1 MKQVEFKKTAPAGPA
16 EADFYALLG
25 LEERFAID
33 IGELEQRYLE
43 RSKQVHPDRF
53 VTAAAHER
61 VNALQQAMQLNQA
74 YKTLK
79 KPIARAEYLL
89 RRHGVVIHD
98 NEQLDPG
105 FLMEVL
111 EMREEQQEARLAGD
125 TGKLRAL
132 ESEMVARRQAA
143 LERVAGH
150 FAAIDVAA
158 IDRGGPGQHGQD
170 SERAGLADIK
180 RELIL
185 LRYIQRYL
193 EAFADDF
200 EDDFEDEEREA

>member
-53 VTAAAHER
+53 ATAAAHER
-61 VNALQQAMQLNQA
+61 VNALQQTMQLNQA

-79 KPIARAEYLL
+79 KPIVRAEYLL
-89 RRHGVVIHD
+89 RRHGILIHD
-98 NEQLDPG
+98 NEQLDSG

-111 EMREEQQEARLAGD
+111 ELREEQQEAKLAGETD
-125 TGKLRAL
+125 KLRAL
-132 ESEMVARRQAA
+132 EADMVARRQAA
-143 LERVAGH
+143 LARVAQH
-150 FAAIDVAA
+150 FAALES
-158 IDRGGPGQHGQD
+158 GGAGQAGQSGKSGKD
-170 SERAGLADIK
+170 AVLAEIK

-185 LRYIQRYL
+185 LRYVQRYL
-193 EAFADDF
+193 EEF
-200 EDDFEDEEREA
+200 EEDFEDEEGEA